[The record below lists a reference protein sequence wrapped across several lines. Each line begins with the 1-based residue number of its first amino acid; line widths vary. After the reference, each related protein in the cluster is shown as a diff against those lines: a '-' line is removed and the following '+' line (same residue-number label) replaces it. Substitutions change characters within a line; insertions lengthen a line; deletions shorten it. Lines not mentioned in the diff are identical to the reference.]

1 MVSVIRRN
9 NWLWYHHGSITH
21 YAPDH
26 LIMHGPT
33 LNLLIYNCEKKVK
46 KNEKKVKKK
55 VYFCKFEKS
64 KPWIKFLHGLNF
76 LHSQERLN
84 V

>member
-9 NWLWYHHGSITH
+9 NWLWYHHGSITD

-33 LNLLIYNCEKKVK
+33 LNLLIYNCEKKS
-46 KNEKKVKKK
+46 EKKKTKKK
-55 VYFCKFEKS
+55 WKKKYIFASLKNQNHE
-64 KPWIKFLHGLNF
+64 LNF
-76 LHSQERLN
+76 CMDLIFCIHKN
-84 V
+84 A

>member
-9 NWLWYHHGSITH
+9 NWLWYHHGSITD

-46 KNEKKVKKK
+46 KK

-64 KPWIKFLHGLNF
+64 KPWIKFLHDLIFCIHKNA
-76 LHSQERLN
+76 
-84 V
+84 